1 MVREIE
7 FIGLSASNFS
17 FSKKGGVVFMRNED
31 FEKPFTF
38 HWNRQTVL
46 DADNQWAKQVTH
58 HFNKS
63 SKSDFANDWDGI
75 IFASKIWLDAV
86 KAGR

>member
-38 HWNRQTVL
+38 H
-46 DADNQWAKQVTH
+46 
-58 HFNKS
+58 
-63 SKSDFANDWDGI
+63 
-75 IFASKIWLDAV
+75 
-86 KAGR
+86 